1 MSSKDVE
8 TTENETEILEMK
20 ETIESK
26 SHEKAS
32 LTDKKN
38 YNE

>member
-1 MSSKDVE
+1 MEEISSK
-8 TTENETEILEMK
+8 NETEILGMK

-32 LTDKKN
+32 LTDEMN
-38 YNE
+38 